1 MYGCKYT
8 MPYRNATVH
17 VLHYVEG
24 GEVSVAHCYFKVH
37 ALFLK
42 RRKRRRKKFPEIC
55 SSNYLICSGKFA
67 GQI

>member
-8 MPYRNATVH
+8 MHYRNATVH

-24 GEVSVAHCYFKVH
+24 GEVSVAHCFKVH
-37 ALFLK
+37 APFFEEK
-42 RRKRRRKKFPEIC
+42 KKFPEIC

>member
-1 MYGCKYT
+1 MCGCKYT

-24 GEVSVAHCYFKVH
+24 GGVSVAHYFRVH
-37 ALFLK
+37 APFLK
-42 RRKRRRKKFPEIC
+42 RRKRRKKFLEIC